1 MANLLLAQVIWTGV
15 FQYCFIR
22 VFMTIVAVVT
32 QVLNRYCLESLNPV
46 FAHIWVMGIEA
57 VAVTIAMYCI
67 IQFYLQVRKDIA
79 QHKPLLKVLAIK
91 LVIFLS
97 FWQTII
103 ISLLTSSGFIK
114 PSKKFQ
120 TPDIKV
126 GIPSF
131 LLCVEMAFFAFFHLF
146 AFNWRDYTASSKIY
160 QQETAAGDGT
170 PPVYKGGF
178 LGIKALAEAANPWD
192 MIKAVARAGKWLFVG
207 RRKRML
213 DSSYAVSRTDT
224 GESMDHDP
232 TAYSNTKLN
241 PLNGST
247 AYTGSRPGKAAG
259 YDLEED
265 QQPLV
270 HGQPNPF
277 FDASSGRDHSPYSLA
292 NTESREAGDIGVSNS
307 QFDEDDDWSRG
318 RPGPGPPTIHIR
330 APSGQETGVVPYPD
344 EQSQQSQPLPYFD
357 PPLTNGRKPGR

>member
-32 QVLNRYCLESLNPV
+32 QVLKRYCLESLSPA

-67 IQFYLQVRKDIA
+67 IQFYLQVRKDIP

-103 ISLLTSSGFIK
+103 ISFLTSSGLIK

-126 GIPSF
+126 GIPSL
-131 LLCVEMAFFAFFHLF
+131 LLCVEMAFFAFFHFF
-146 AFNWRDYTASSKIY
+146 AFGWKDYTVSSKAY
-160 QQETAAGDGT
+160 QQEMAGT
-170 PPVYKGGF
+170 PLDYKGGF

-247 AYTGSRPGKAAG
+247 AYTGSRSAKAAG
-259 YDLEED
+259 YDLDED

-270 HGQPNPF
+270 HDQPIPF
-277 FDASSGRDHSPYSLA
+277 FDASSSGGDHSLYSLA
-292 NTESREAGDIGVSNS
+292 NTESRDAGDIGVSNS

-344 EQSQQSQPLPYFD
+344 ERS
-357 PPLTNGRKPGR
+357 